1 MTFFQDFPVPP
12 LPPRPRNTRH
22 VPPPWVA
29 APAYEVPAVV
39 HLGRFVSRTPSI
51 VVALKSADVF
61 STGCL
66 FNLSWV
72 FRRADQ
78 TEEDWAELQHLFFHQ
93 GRGFRGGSGRQS
105 GLLFGV
111 EFPDGSKASTG
122 SQLPY
127 GLMEPGT
134 NPEPPVLALN
144 GGGGGGG
151 DEEFSGSGTLWLWP
165 LPPAGDLRLVA
176 QWTDFG
182 LEETSLMLDGG
193 ALRSAAASVQPYWP
207 EEGHT
212 DG

>member
-39 HLGRFVSRTPSI
+39 HLGRFVSRTPNI

-72 FRRADQ
+72 VRRADQ

-122 SQLPY
+122 SQVPY

-165 LPPAGDLRLVA
+165 LPPAGDLRLVC

-207 EEGHT
+207 EEERI

>member
-1 MTFFQDFPVPP
+1 MTFFQDFPTPP
-12 LPPRPRNTRH
+12 LPPRPRATRH

-39 HLGRFVSRTPSI
+39 HLGKFVSRTPNM
-51 VVALKSADVF
+51 VVVVKSADVF

-66 FNLSWV
+66 FSLSWL

-78 TEEDWAELQHLFFHQ
+78 SDEEWADLQQLFFQ
-93 GRGFRGGSGRQS
+93 PGMGARRGSGRQT
-105 GLLFGV
+105 GLMLGV
-111 EFPDGSKASTG
+111 QFPDGSKASTG
-122 SQLPY
+122 SQVPY

-134 NPEPPVLALN
+134 NPEPPVLALH

-151 DEEFSGSGTLWLWP
+151 DEDFSGSGTLWLWP
-165 LPPAGDLRLVA
+165 LPPGGELRLVC

-193 ALRSAAASVQPYWP
+193 ALRQAAASVQQYWP
-207 EEGHT
+207 
-212 DG
+212 

>member
-12 LPPRPRNTRH
+12 RPPRPRAARH
-22 VPPPWVA
+22 VLPPWVA

-51 VVALKSADVF
+51 VVAIKSADVF

-111 EFPDGSKASTG
+111 EFPDGSKGSTG
-122 SQLPY
+122 SQVPY

-134 NPEPPVLALN
+134 TPEPPVLALN

-165 LPPAGDLRLVA
+165 LPPAGDLRLVC

-193 ALRSAAASVQPYWP
+193 VLRSAAAGVQPYWP
-207 EEGHT
+207 EEEH
-212 DG
+212 

>member
-1 MTFFQDFPVPP
+1 MTFFQELPVPP
-12 LPPRPRNTRH
+12 LPPRPRSQLH

-39 HLGRFVSRTPSI
+39 HLGKFVSRTPNM
-51 VVALKSADVF
+51 VVALKGAEVF

-66 FNLSWV
+66 FSLSWV
-72 FRRADQ
+72 LRRGDQ
-78 TEEDWAELQHLFFHQ
+78 SDEDWADLQQLFFQ
-93 GRGFRGGSGRQS
+93 SGRGIRRGSGRKT
-105 GLLFGV
+105 GLMFGV

-122 SQLPY
+122 SQIPY
-127 GLMEPGT
+127 GMMEPGT
-134 NPEPPVLALN
+134 DPVPPVLALN

-193 ALRSAAASVQPYWP
+193 ALRQASASVQQYWP
-207 EEGHT
+207 EEERR
-212 DG
+212 

>member
-39 HLGRFVSRTPSI
+39 HLGKFVSRTPSI
-51 VVALKSADVF
+51 VVALKSAEVF

-122 SQLPY
+122 SQIPY
-127 GLMEPGT
+127 GLMEAGT
-134 NPEPPVLALN
+134 NPESPVLALN

-165 LPPAGDLRLVA
+165 LPPAGDLRLVC

-193 ALRSAAASVQPYWP
+193 ALREAAASVQPYWP
-207 EEGHT
+207 EEGT
-212 DG
+212 NG

>member
-12 LPPRPRNTRH
+12 LPPRPRNARH

-29 APAYEVPAVV
+29 APAYEVPGVV

-78 TEEDWAELQHLFFHQ
+78 TEDDWAELQHLFFHQ

-165 LPPAGDLRLVA
+165 LPPDGDLRLVC

-193 ALRSAAASVQPYWP
+193 TLRQAAASVQPYWP
-207 EEGHT
+207 EEERT